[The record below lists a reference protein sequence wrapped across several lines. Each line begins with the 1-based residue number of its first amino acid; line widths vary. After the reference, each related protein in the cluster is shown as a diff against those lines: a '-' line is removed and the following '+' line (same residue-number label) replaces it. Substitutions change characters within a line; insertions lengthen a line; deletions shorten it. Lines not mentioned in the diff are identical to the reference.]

1 MGQPGDMPDSAR
13 LLCFW
18 EKLRIIYAKKAGEH
32 MATLKDIS
40 AVTGISVSTIS
51 RVLNRDETI
60 SVSAQTQA
68 RIFSVAQELGY
79 VPTRR
84 RVRPE
89 GSRHA
94 ATSLKMGIA
103 QMFEPERVLQDPYYL
118 YMKNEL
124 EKECF
129 EQGIETTTLF
139 RNEEGLFQAPGGGA
153 LDGIFAIGSFT
164 REEIDSFE
172 RYTPHVVFVDS
183 TPDDEHYYAVVPNF
197 HLGLRQAMSRF
208 LETGHRRIAF
218 LGSHYTLQGTHDWLL
233 DARLYYFRNILQAKG
248 IYDEALVWD
257 CGMTSPEAYQV
268 LSGALRA
275 NKARPDALFLSSDA
289 MVQGALRA
297 LEEAG
302 LKIPQDISII
312 AFNDTSLSQ
321 NAVPPLSSIRVLQ
334 HELAFSA
341 LHAMHLCR
349 ENHPN
354 PCKTVVPTLY
364 MERGSVIARNT
375 APAV

>member
-1 MGQPGDMPDSAR
+1 
-13 LLCFW
+13 
-18 EKLRIIYAKKAGEH
+18 

-40 AVTGISVSTIS
+40 AATGISVSTIS

-79 VPTRR
+79 IPARR
-84 RVRPE
+84 RARPE
-89 GSRHA
+89 GRHA
-94 ATSLKMGIA
+94 AGSLKMGIA
-103 QMFEPERVLQDPYYL
+103 QMFEPDRILQDPYYL

-124 EKECF
+124 EKVCF

-139 RNEEGLFQAPGGGA
+139 RNEEGLFQASGGGP

-164 REEIDSFE
+164 REEINSFE

-218 LGSHYTLQGTHDWLL
+218 LGSRYTLQGTHDWLL
-233 DARLYYFRNILQAKG
+233 DARLYYFRNILRAKNL
-248 IYDEALVWD
+248 YDEALVWD

-268 LSGALRA
+268 LSEALRTNA
-275 NKARPDALFLSSDA
+275 PCPDALFLSSDA

-312 AFNDTSLSQ
+312 AFNDTALSQ
-321 NAVPPLSSIRVLQ
+321 NVVPPLSSIRVLQ
-334 HELAFSA
+334 HELAFAA

-349 ENHPN
+349 ENHPY

-364 MERGSVIARNT
+364 MERGSVIARNA
-375 APAV
+375 APSL